1 MEFVLVFEVEEFE
14 MTDDAAEVVFY
25 RCSSCCSTCC

>member
-1 MEFVLVFEVEEFE
+1 MAEILSFDVVEFGTPVEE
-14 MTDDAAEVVFY
+14 EVVFW